1 MNGGF
6 DWKLLIGMII
16 LVAGTL
22 WYISEDRKKVE
33 EELEIAYR
41 KKHELE
47 FNNDENNSL
56 LLEDDE
62 QKEQWKGNRSNLCF
76 LREK

>member
-1 MNGGF
+1 
-6 DWKLLIGMII
+6 MII

-62 QKEQWKGNRSNLCF
+62 QKEQ
-76 LREK
+76 